1 MYTATYTYTLDLSFV
16 IGSSSVCTPNL
27 RYHSSRATSTQPH
40 VAMARHNGPTRA
52 QQRRALLRTAPP
64 PATLRQ
70 MGGLA
75 RWWRAA
81 PRAAAAIAPARRES
95 TRRAAR
101 RAARPAGPMRV
112 SRRGCRCRNTY
123 HTRIHTC
130 DTPCVLAAGGG
141 DLGGCMGG
149 DGEWAR
155 VVL

>member
-1 MYTATYTYTLDLSFV
+1 MAFDPSNVDWKLADIIRKHVNFLNNYGDGKRADLR
-16 IGSSSVCTPNL
+16 G
-27 RYHSSRATSTQPH
+27 H
-40 VAMARHNGPTRA
+40 
-52 QQRRALLRTAPP
+52 QQRGALLRTAPP

-95 TRRAAR
+95 MRRAAR

-149 DGEWAR
+149 DGG
-155 VVL
+155 VV